1 MNVIGCNWVYRV
13 KHQADDSLFRCK
25 AREVAKGYKKAKLF
39 YFSETFSPVV
49 RPAT

>member
-13 KHQADDSLFRCK
+13 KHQADDSLFRCQ
-25 AREVAKGYKKAKLF
+25 AREVAKGYKKEKLID
-39 YFSETFSPVV
+39 FSETFSPVV